1 MSKQGITEEIS
12 LEELD
17 EDAFIQAKVKLHL
30 MNNPLIAYTI
40 FGLMIQLFGTR
51 EININQSFKD
61 WNERDR
67 ILYKKIKDYI
77 EKLVEDGF
85 VNIKIKGKGNRGNYW
100 WIL

>member
-1 MSKQGITEEIS
+1 MIKQGITEEIS

-40 FGLMIQLFGTR
+40 FGLLIQLFGTR

-61 WNERDR
+61 WNVRDKF
-67 ILYKKIKDYI
+67 LYKKIKEYV
-77 EKLVEDGF
+77 EKLVADDL
-85 VNIKIKGKGNRGNYW
+85 VKVKIEGPGKRGNYW